1 MVTRIF
7 EVNFIF
13 IVKEFLEIA
22 WLQFSPI
29 KDSHTCLLLNAL
41 STIKDNKN
49 HMQEYFLKTDQE
61 IDTKNLSLKKER
73 HNP

>member
-1 MVTRIF
+1 MVKRIF

-13 IVKEFLEIA
+13 NVKEFLEIS

-29 KDSHTCLLLNAL
+29 KDSHTFLLLNVL